1 MLGRPHN
8 DGSNPFEEKH
18 NRLHNKNILLFH
30 PLVELYL
37 PLVQVLL
44 YPLVLERWY
53 HSAQVELYH
62 LVHAELCLLEWALD
76 LVLVLARNLYHMQ
89 Q

>member
-1 MLGRPHN
+1 MLGRSYNVILNPTKEIFHPH
-8 DGSNPFEEKH
+8 
-18 NRLHNKNILLFH
+18 HNKNLLLYRLLVEWCP
-30 PLVELYL
+30 PLVR
-37 PLVQVLL
+37 VLL

-62 LVHAELCLLEWALD
+62 LVHAELYQLEWALD
-76 LVLVLARNLYHMQ
+76 LVLVLAQDLYRMQ